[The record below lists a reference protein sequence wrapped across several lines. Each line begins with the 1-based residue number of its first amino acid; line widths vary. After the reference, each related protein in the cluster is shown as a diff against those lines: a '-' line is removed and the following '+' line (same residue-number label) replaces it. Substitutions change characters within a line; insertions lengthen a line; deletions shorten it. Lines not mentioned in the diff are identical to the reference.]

1 MAAVIPGTD
10 PVDVLIKRLDPGLPL
25 PARSHPG
32 DAGTDLV
39 TAVDVELGP
48 GERAVVPTGVAIALP
63 DGYAAFVHPR
73 SGLAAKH
80 GVTIVNA
87 PGTVDAGYR
96 GEIRVT
102 LLNTDAAEAVKFQ
115 RGDRIAQL
123 VIQRVAR
130 PVFHEVDTLPGS
142 ARGEGGF
149 GSTGG
154 HAGGRRAGRHRPRPF
169 LRRSRPEIS
178 KSREKHSVPSA
189 SPRGSNRA
197 RGRRGRGRRGPR
209 AGGRGD
215 LGRARGRG
223 TWDGEEDGEAAVP
236 AGEGEPAWGPWDA
249 ADEIPP
255 LNRVDFGS
263 LQVPVVDGFEIQLN
277 IADDQGPLIAVVQG
291 DSSLQ
296 VQAFAAPKTDGLW
309 EDVRQEIAVAVAEA
323 GGQTAEAD
331 GPFGPE
337 LHVRVPG
344 EQPQLGLQPIRF
356 LGVDGP
362 RWFLRGVITGS
373 AAEQPA
379 AAAPFEEIF
388 AGLVVVRGDHPA
400 PPRDLLEITLP
411 EEARKAMEEQMAA
424 AGEDERF
431 GEPLNPFERGP
442 EITETR

>member
-1 MAAVIPGTD
+1 MFRRRRREEAAEPEVVED
-10 PVDVLIKRLDPGLPL
+10 EVVEDPGLEDEETWDE
-25 PARSHPG
+25 PG
-32 DAGTDLV
+32 DT
-39 TAVDVELGP
+39 EP
-48 GERAVVPTGVAIALP
+48 
-63 DGYAAFVHPR
+63 
-73 SGLAAKH
+73 
-80 GVTIVNA
+80 
-87 PGTVDAGYR
+87 
-96 GEIRVT
+96 
-102 LLNTDAAEAVKFQ
+102 
-115 RGDRIAQL
+115 
-123 VIQRVAR
+123 
-130 PVFHEVDTLPGS
+130 
-142 ARGEGGF
+142 
-149 GSTGG
+149 
-154 HAGGRRAGRHRPRPF
+154 
-169 LRRSRPEIS
+169 
-178 KSREKHSVPSA
+178 
-189 SPRGSNRA
+189 
-197 RGRRGRGRRGPR
+197 
-209 AGGRGD
+209 
-215 LGRARGRG
+215 
-223 TWDGEEDGEAAVP
+223 WDDEEDGEEAAP

-249 ADEIPP
+249 ADQIPP

-263 LQVPVVDGFEIQLN
+263 LQVPVVDGYEIQLN
-277 IADDQGPLIAVVQG
+277 IADDQGPLIAVVRG

-309 EDVRQEIAVAVAEA
+309 EDVRQEIAAAVAQA
-323 GGQTAEAD
+323 GGQAAEAD

-362 RWFLRGVITGS
+362 RWFLRGVITGP

-411 EEARKAMEEQMAA
+411 EEARKAMEEQMTA